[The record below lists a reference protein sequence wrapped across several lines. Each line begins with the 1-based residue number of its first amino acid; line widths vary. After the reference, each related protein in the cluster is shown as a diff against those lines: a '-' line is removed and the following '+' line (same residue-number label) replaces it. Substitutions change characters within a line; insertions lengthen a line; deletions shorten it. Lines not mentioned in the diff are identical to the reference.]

1 MKAALFGLCLTA
13 ASWAAAAPD
22 TCTAD
27 VHATERTDDER
38 DESVGKVFAVQ
49 IDTRESC
56 AVVDVDFTATERLSD
71 GEEIKVRR
79 RGSRK
84 VKPGTGTS
92 YKVTYRVA
100 PGSTLLDTEFKVA
113 RCVPCAE

>member
-1 MKAALFGLCLTA
+1 MKAALFGLFLTA
-13 ASWAAAAPD
+13 TSWAAAAPA

-27 VHATERTDDER
+27 VHATERTDDAR

-56 AVVDVDFTATERLSD
+56 AMVDVDFTATERLSD
-71 GEEIKVRR
+71 GEEIKVRQ

-84 VKPGTGTS
+84 VKPGTT
-92 YKVTYRVA
+92 YKVSYRVA
-100 PGSTLLDTEFKVA
+100 PGSELLDTDFKVV

>member
-13 ASWAAAAPD
+13 TSWAVAAPA

-27 VHATERTDDER
+27 VHATERTDDVR

-84 VKPGTGTS
+84 VKPGTT

-100 PGSTLLDTEFKVA
+100 PGSALLDTEFKVA

>member
-1 MKAALFGLCLTA
+1 MKAAIFGLCLTCGTL
-13 ASWAAAAPD
+13 AAAAPD
-22 TCTAD
+22 SCTAD
-27 VHATERTDDER
+27 VHATERTDDVR

-56 AVVDVDFTATERLSD
+56 AYVDVDFTATERLSN

-84 VKPGTGTS
+84 VKPGTA
-92 YKVTYRVA
+92 YKVSYRVA
-100 PGSTLLDTEFKVA
+100 PGAELVDTEFKVA

>member
-1 MKAALFGLCLTA
+1 MKAALFGLCLTVT
-13 ASWAAAAPD
+13 SWAAAAPA
-22 TCTAD
+22 TCTAE
-27 VHATERTDDER
+27 VHATERTDDVR

-56 AVVDVDFTATERLSD
+56 AVVDVDFTTTERLSD

-84 VKPGTGTS
+84 VKPGTT

>member
-1 MKAALFGLCLTA
+1 MKAVIVALCFTCGTL
-13 ASWAAAAPD
+13 AAAAPG
-22 TCTAD
+22 TCSAEA
-27 VHATERTDDER
+27 HATERSDDVR

-56 AVVDVDFTATERLSD
+56 AYVDVDFTAIERLSN

-84 VKPGTGTS
+84 VKPGTT
-92 YKVTYRVA
+92 YKVSYRVA
-100 PGSTLLDTEFKVA
+100 PGAELMDTEFKVA

>member
-1 MKAALFGLCLTA
+1 MKAALFLFLTA
-13 ASWAAAAPD
+13 TSWAAAAPA

-27 VHATERTDDER
+27 VHATERTDDAR

-56 AVVDVDFTATERLSD
+56 AMVDVDFTATERLSD

-84 VKPGTGTS
+84 VKPGTT
-92 YKVTYRVA
+92 YKVTYRVG

>member
-27 VHATERTDDER
+27 VHATERTDDAR

-56 AVVDVDFTATERLSD
+56 AMVDVDFTATECLSD

-84 VKPGTGTS
+84 VKPGTT

>member
-1 MKAALFGLCLTA
+1 MKAALLVLCLSVTSLA
-13 ASWAAAAPD
+13 LAAPG
-22 TCTAD
+22 TCTAE
-27 VHATERTDDER
+27 VHATERADDVR

-49 IDTRESC
+49 IDTAESC
-56 AVVDVDFTATERLSD
+56 AYVDVDFTATERLSD

-84 VKPGTGTS
+84 VKPGTT
-92 YKVTYRVA
+92 YKVSYRVA
-100 PGSTLLDTEFKVA
+100 PGAELLDTEFKVV

>member
-1 MKAALFGLCLTA
+1 MKAAIFGLCLTLA
-13 ASWAAAAPD
+13 TAAAAAPS
-22 TCTAD
+22 TCTAE
-27 VHATERTDDER
+27 VHAPERTDDVR
-38 DESVGKVFAVQ
+38 DESVGKVFAVS

-56 AVVDVDFTATERLSD
+56 AYVDVDFTATERLSD

-84 VKPGTGTS
+84 VKPGTT
-92 YKVTYRVA
+92 YKVSYRVA
-100 PGSTLLDTEFKVA
+100 PGAELLDTEFKVA

>member
-1 MKAALFGLCLTA
+1 MKAALFALCLTVT
-13 ASWAAAAPD
+13 SWAAAAPA

-27 VHATERTDDER
+27 VHATERTDDAR

-84 VKPGTGTS
+84 VKPGTT

>member
-1 MKAALFGLCLTA
+1 MKAAICVLCLTVA
-13 ASWAAAAPD
+13 TAAAAAPS
-22 TCTAD
+22 TCDAE
-27 VHATERTDDER
+27 VHATERTDDVR
-38 DESVGKVFAVQ
+38 DESVGKVFAVT

-56 AVVDVDFTATERLSD
+56 AYVDVDFTATERLSD

-84 VKPGTGTS
+84 VKPGTT
-92 YKVTYRVA
+92 YKVSYRVA
-100 PGSTLLDTEFKVA
+100 PGAELLDTEFKVA